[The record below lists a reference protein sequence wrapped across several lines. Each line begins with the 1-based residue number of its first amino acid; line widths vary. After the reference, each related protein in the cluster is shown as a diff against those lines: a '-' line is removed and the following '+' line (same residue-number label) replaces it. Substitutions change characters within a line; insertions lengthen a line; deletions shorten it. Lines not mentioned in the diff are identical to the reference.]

1 MAFQQFIKGSF
12 NGRVGSVVGQKW
24 KNKTQLHARV
34 FSKSPPTEKQTKNVR
49 AFECL
54 NRLSSAMAKTWFP
67 WLGLSAKEMYPHNA
81 VSRWLKP
88 LIASHQFEPEV
99 IRQLIEEDG
108 QAVLE
113 EFQFNRATGQFNCI
127 ASTTIN
133 PAPGSNESWLVTV
146 LDSTGKVYICESPRA
161 KKVTIE
167 RIIQIPYY
175 VSLCAFTMVSKKVDK
190 KYQLS
195 GLYYDELP
203 PQYECHLV
211 VESVILDDTLSRVT
225 VTGYSEEEII
235 EFEGSLP
242 VSGRG
247 VAGLQNL
254 DFTVDSSFKMNGD
267 GTFTQVFN
275 IPKDAYGD
283 RYYFRK
289 GNLNTVPKT
298 EFTKGKAS
306 IVVYP
311 YSFNVRDGNKTFTY
325 KKVLP
330 SFARSGTTFALSNSG
345 WFADGF
351 VDACNVQYDEIIAN
365 GSVKTNSA
373 EMTCEL
379 GAQGVNIKFTV
390 SSNCRG
396 NRSFKT
402 NDDAMMK
409 LYVEG
414 EDGNAVWD
422 METLSE
428 RFSFSYWD
436 NPINFNLTTS
446 TMSTSSVTAT
456 SGRRWFADTY
466 KGRMYWKSI
475 PTVACSFMKD
485 YWSSTGYSM
494 GKNIVYDATARG
506 LCVVSGGQSR
516 PAHSALSRIEFTAN
530 SSTSYVNAVASNGVT
545 VRLRYAVGSSK
556 VTWTR
561 AGS

>member
-54 NRLSSAMAKTWFP
+54 NRLSSAMAKTWFS

-88 LIASHQFEPEV
+88 LIASHRFEPEV

-113 EFQFNRATGQFNCI
+113 EFQFNRTTGQFNCI

-146 LDSTGKVYICESPRA
+146 LDSTGKVYVCESPRA

-167 RIIQIPYY
+167 RIIQIPNN

-211 VESVILDDTLSRVT
+211 VESVVLDDTLSKVT
-225 VTGYSEEEII
+225 VTGYSEEEVI

-254 DFTVDSSFKMNGD
+254 DFTVDSSFKMNEN
-267 GTFTQVFN
+267 GTFTQVFD
-275 IPKDAYGD
+275 IPKDSYGD

-298 EFTKGKAS
+298 EFAEGKTS
-306 IVVYP
+306 VVIYP
-311 YSFNVRDGNKTFTY
+311 YSFNVRDTNKTYTFHGN
-325 KKVLP
+325 LP
-330 SFARSGTTFALSNSG
+330 SFVRSGTTFTLGNTG
-345 WFADGF
+345 WYADGF
-351 VDACNVQYDEIIAN
+351 AGACNVQYDKIIFRGN
-365 GSVKTNSA
+365 VVTDSVGMA
-373 EMTCEL
+373 CES
-379 GAQGVNIKFTV
+379 GAQGVNIRFTV
-390 SSNCRG
+390 SSDCRG
-396 NRSFKT
+396 RGNFKT
-402 NDDAMMK
+402 LDDAM
-409 LYVEG
+409 LRLQVEG
-414 EDGNAVWD
+414 EDGNAVWN
-422 METLSE
+422 MEDSSK

-436 NPINFNLTTS
+436 NPLDFILEDSAVLRYEVSGVTDIRCFPLLYDAQLYWRS
-446 TMSTSSVTAT
+446 IPKIACGFMSWYFKKGAT
-456 SGRRWFADTY
+456 KKDDLLEYNPDT
-466 KGRMYWKSI
+466 KSI
-475 PTVACSFMKD
+475 YASFFSVA
-485 YWSSTGYSM
+485 
-494 GKNIVYDATARG
+494 
-506 LCVVSGGQSR
+506 R
-516 PAHSALSRIEFTAN
+516 PIESVLDRVEFTAN
-530 SSTSYVNAVASNGVT
+530 KATGYVNAVAENGVT
-545 VRLRYAVGSSK
+545 VKVRYVTGSTKVVWRAV
-556 VTWTR
+556 T
-561 AGS
+561 

>member
-133 PAPGSNESWLVTV
+133 PASGSNESWLVTV

-161 KKVTIE
+161 KRVTIE
-167 RIIQIPYY
+167 RIIQIPNY

-211 VESVILDDTLSRVT
+211 VESVVLDDALSKVI
-225 VTGYSEEEII
+225 VTGYAEEEII
-235 EFEGSLP
+235 EFEGSIP

-267 GTFTQVFN
+267 GTFAQVFN

-325 KKVLP
+325 KKELP
-330 SFARSGTTFALSNSG
+330 SFTRNGTTFALSNTG
-345 WFADGF
+345 WYADGF
-351 VDACNVQYDEIIAN
+351 ASACNVRYDNIGLDGDA
-365 GSVKTNSA
+365 VTTFA
-373 EMTCEL
+373 EMVCNSEL
-379 GAQGVNIKFTV
+379 QGLNISFEV
-390 SSNCRG
+390 SPDCRG
-396 NRSFKT
+396 SGNFGT
-402 NDDAMMK
+402 DDDATMK

-422 METLSE
+422 MENSSK

-436 NPINFNLTTS
+436 NPLDIVLE
-446 TMSTSSVTAT
+446 SSLIKRTAKKDKNIT
-456 SGRRWFADTY
+456 RFYPDVYDGAMHWQ
-466 KGRMYWKSI
+466 SI
-475 PTVACSFMKD
+475 PNASCSFITWKFKSAFYIGEKGLYYD
-485 YWSSTGYSM
+485 TEDGSLYGEAKGLSGPSLSDFTSVSFSPIRATG
-494 GKNIVYDATARG
+494 
-506 LCVVSGGQSR
+506 
-516 PAHSALSRIEFTAN
+516 
-530 SSTSYVNAVASNGVT
+530 YVNAVASNGVT
-545 VRLRYAVGSSK
+545 VPLRYTTGSST
-556 VTWTR
+556 VTW
-561 AGS
+561 SK

>member
-54 NRLSSAMAKTWFP
+54 NRLSSAVAKTWFP

-88 LIASHQFEPEV
+88 LIASHRFEPG
-99 IRQLIEEDG
+99 IIQQLVEKDG

-113 EFQFNRATGQFNCI
+113 EFQFNRTTGQFNCT

-133 PAPGSNESWLVTV
+133 PTSGSNESWLVTV
-146 LDSTGKVYICESPRA
+146 LDSTGKVYVCESPRA

-167 RIIQIPYY
+167 RIIQLPNR

-211 VESVILDDTLSRVT
+211 VESVVLDDTLSKVT
-225 VTGYSEEEII
+225 VTGYSEGGGI

-247 VAGLQNL
+247 VASLQNL
-254 DFTVDSSFKMNGD
+254 DFTVDSSFKMDGD

-275 IPKDAYGD
+275 IPKDANGD

-298 EFTKGKAS
+298 EFAKGKVS

-325 KKVLP
+325 KKELP
-330 SFARSGTTFALSNSG
+330 SFARNGTTFTLSNTG
-345 WFADGF
+345 WYADGF
-351 VDACNVQYDEIIAN
+351 ASACNVRYDSIGLDGDA
-365 GSVKTNSA
+365 VATFA
-373 EMTCEL
+373 EMVCNL
-379 GAQGVNIKFTV
+379 SSQGLNIEFAV
-390 SSNCRG
+390 SPDCRG
-396 NRSFKT
+396 SGNFRT
-402 NDDAMMK
+402 GDDEMMK

-414 EDGNAVWD
+414 EDGKAVWD
-422 METLSE
+422 IEDSLK
-428 RFSFSYWD
+428 RFSFSYWS
-436 NPINFNLTTS
+436 NPLDFYLADSDI
-446 TMSTSSVTAT
+446 STSSPA
-456 SGRRWFADTY
+456 GALARYWFPDIY
-466 KGRMYWKSI
+466 KGKMRWKSL
-475 PTVACSFMKD
+475 PNVPCSFLSATWAASGYK
-485 YWSSTGYSM
+485 TGT
-494 GKNIVYDATARG
+494 NILYNATEKS
-506 LCVVSGGQSR
+506 LSVSGGER
-516 PAHSALSRIEFTAN
+516 LNIPHNALIRVEFAPTHA
-530 SSTSYVNAVASNGVT
+530 TSYVNAVASNGLT
-545 VRLRYAVGSSK
+545 VRLRYVVGSSK

-561 AGS
+561 VGD

>member
-167 RIIQIPYY
+167 RIIQIPNY

-190 KYQLS
+190 KCQLS

-211 VESVILDDTLSRVT
+211 VESVVLDDTLSRVT
-225 VTGYSEEEII
+225 VTGYSEEEVI

-247 VAGLQNL
+247 VASLQNL

-325 KKVLP
+325 KKGLP
-330 SFARSGTTFALSNSG
+330 SFTRSRTTFALNNSG

-351 VDACNVQYDEIIAN
+351 VDACNVQYDEIITN
-365 GSVKTNSA
+365 GSVTTSSA
-373 EMTCEL
+373 EMACEL

-396 NRSFKT
+396 NGSFRT

-422 METLSE
+422 MENSSN

-436 NPINFNLTTS
+436 NPVEF
-446 TMSTSSVTAT
+446 
-456 SGRRWFADTY
+456 
-466 KGRMYWKSI
+466 SI
-475 PTVACSFMKD
+475 GN
-485 YWSSTGYSM
+485 STGMRVQSIDSKSAGFYPSA
-494 GKNIVYDATARG
+494 YDRKLHWQSISTADVPLMRWSFS
-506 LCVVSGGQSR
+506 VSGYTGEQKLYYDPDSKSLYAVAKGNAT
-516 PAHSALSRIEFTAN
+516 PLLSYLNNIQFPPSVITN
-530 SSTSYVNAVASNGVT
+530 YVNAVASNGAK
-545 VRLRYAVGSSK
+545 VRLSYKVGSGW
-556 VTWTR
+556 VTWKK
-561 AGS
+561 